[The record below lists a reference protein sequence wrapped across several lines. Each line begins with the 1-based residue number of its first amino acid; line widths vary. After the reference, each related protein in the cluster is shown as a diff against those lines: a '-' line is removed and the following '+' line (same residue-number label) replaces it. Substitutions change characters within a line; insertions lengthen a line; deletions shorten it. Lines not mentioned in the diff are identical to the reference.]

1 MMSLMLLLFLTAA
14 PLSAQTLSVV
24 HKKDFWRDGR
34 GTIEITKEAVIYQA
48 RKKTD
53 SRKWTYSDI
62 RHFDRISEQE
72 FVLLTYEDQNLFLG
86 RDRRYHFAISE
97 GRLNDSLFH
106 KISLWLGKPVTNRV
120 LRRIEGVQYEIPV
133 KHLHPWDGCEG
144 KLRFTIDRVYYL
156 ADEKK
161 HRREWLLARDVHS
174 VWSMDRFHL
183 EIHAYEGRGDEFS
196 RTRAHQ
202 FQLKQPLDRIF
213 YRDLKLKLHHLE
225 GSHQTNDPTS
235 AAQRCLWRIP
245 DCGGRASWAKTLAGI
260 SHQGYDTSALNPRR
274 GRKDKKIST
283 KGHEGPRRDT
293 KKNQKKKDSEN
304 RCVRHMV
311 RNAGS
316 IHASPWN
323 FHSEAKS

>member
-1 MMSLMLLLFLTAA
+1 MMSWMLLLFLTAA

-48 RKKTD
+48 RKQTD

-86 RDRRYHFAISE
+86 RDRRYHFAITE

-144 KLRFTIDRVYYL
+144 KLRFTVDRVYYL

-225 GSHQTNDPTS
+225 GSH
-235 AAQRCLWRIP
+235 
-245 DCGGRASWAKTLAGI
+245 

>member
-86 RDRRYHFAISE
+86 RDRRYHFAITE

-144 KLRFTIDRVYYL
+144 KLRFTVDRVYYL

-183 EIHAYEGRGDEFS
+183 EIHAYEARGDEFS

-225 GSHQTNDPTS
+225 GSHQTTIQLQQPN
-235 AAQRCLWRIP
+235 AASGESQTAEA
-245 DCGGRASWAKTLAGI
+245 GRA
-260 SHQGYDTSALNPRR
+260 
-274 GRKDKKIST
+274 
-283 KGHEGPRRDT
+283 GPKR
-293 KKNQKKKDSEN
+293 SL
-304 RCVRHMV
+304 
-311 RNAGS
+311 
-316 IHASPWN
+316 HASP
-323 FHSEAKS
+323 

>member
-86 RDRRYHFAISE
+86 RDRRYHFAITE

-144 KLRFTIDRVYYL
+144 KLRFTVDRVYYL
-156 ADEKK
+156 ADEKNVASGCW
-161 HRREWLLARDVHS
+161 REMFTLYGQWIDSIWRSTLTKAGGMNS
-174 VWSMDRFHL
+174 V
-183 EIHAYEGRGDEFS
+183 
-196 RTRAHQ
+196 
-202 FQLKQPLDRIF
+202 
-213 YRDLKLKLHHLE
+213 
-225 GSHQTNDPTS
+225 
-235 AAQRCLWRIP
+235 
-245 DCGGRASWAKTLAGI
+245 
-260 SHQGYDTSALNPRR
+260 
-274 GRKDKKIST
+274 
-283 KGHEGPRRDT
+283 GHEPT
-293 KKNQKKKDSEN
+293 NFNSNN
-304 RCVRHMV
+304 RWI
-311 RNAGS
+311 AFS
-316 IHASPWN
+316 IAT
-323 FHSEAKS
+323 